1 MPVQQRIVEEGGKI
15 LNVWE
20 QPTQERSA
28 ILTHNRAVRQDR
40 QGRSMGW
47 GEPMLRLPELDL
59 HKLKVANPDLA
70 HPDGQIRSR
79 AWKRFA
85 ASPEAAPYRLRERSG
100 GAGNRVFTGG

>member
-20 QPTQERSA
+20 QPTREVTA
-28 ILTHNRAVRQDR
+28 ILEGNKAVRQDR
-40 QGRSMGW
+40 LGRSMGW
-47 GEPMLRLPELDL
+47 GEPMLRIPELKL
-59 HKLKVANPDLA
+59 HDFKVKYPDLA